1 MVFPCCQESCQT
13 LRSWCL
19 TPPPSCSLSPPCRQR
34 RNLRAVQQKRRRSR
48 TLRPVPV
55 PDDQLLQ
62 SGVQDGGTVGGD
74 APPEGTTAGGR
85 MFLLCNKMWRIAPVK
100 TGTKAS
106 FPFQMQ
112 SEPTCF
118 TIVTTAP
125 FLRRKNK
132 SAEQQ
137 EEESNGK

>member
-1 MVFPCCQESCQT
+1 MS
-13 LRSWCL
+13 
-19 TPPPSCSLSPPCRQR
+19 
-34 RNLRAVQQKRRRSR
+34 
-48 TLRPVPV
+48 
-55 PDDQLLQ
+55 
-62 SGVQDGGTVGGD
+62 
-74 APPEGTTAGGR
+74 
-85 MFLLCNKMWRIAPVK
+85 LLCNKMCRIAPVK

-112 SEPTCF
+112 SVPTCF

-125 FLRRKNK
+125 FLSRENK